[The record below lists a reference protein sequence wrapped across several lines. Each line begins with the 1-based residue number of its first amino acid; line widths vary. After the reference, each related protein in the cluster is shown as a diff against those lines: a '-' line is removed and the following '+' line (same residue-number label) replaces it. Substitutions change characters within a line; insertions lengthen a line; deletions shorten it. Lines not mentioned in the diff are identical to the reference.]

1 MTASDYAA
9 IVAALRAVPGVS
21 DADVEPDADNGG
33 LGLLRLGLTP
43 GVDEVQVATNVGR
56 LLRERFGLGVDADRV
71 QLIED
76 PELDDEG
83 GLASDEGHTDVH
95 SGFGVGTGTRSGSAA
110 QALDTDEVA
119 PSRSGPSYAAQINVT
134 DHHRSRVAIRRMQLV
149 SSGLEVTSTVTLGY
163 GDRAVSGVC
172 TGTATPTGVHRAVA
186 AATLRAVEQLVEG
199 RARFETEGVEVTVTG
214 GERTVVV
221 AVTMVSDRGS
231 DRLTGSATV
240 REDVRQACIRA
251 ALDALNRR
259 LEPILATLG

>member
-1 MTASDYAA
+1 MTASDYDA

-21 DADVEPDADNGG
+21 DADVEPDADSGG

-76 PELDDEG
+76 PEIDDSSAVVTDA
-83 GLASDEGHTDVH
+83 GLAGVRAD
-95 SGFGVGTGTRSGSAA
+95 FGDAGSPPASA
-110 QALDTDEVA
+110 PPVSDTDELA
-119 PSRSGPSYAAQINVT
+119 PSRPGSRYAAHINVA

-163 GDRAVSGVC
+163 GDRTVSGVS

-186 AATLRAVEQLVEG
+186 AATLRAVEQLVED

-221 AVTMVSDRGS
+221 AVTMVSERGS

-259 LEPILATLG
+259 LEPILAAIG